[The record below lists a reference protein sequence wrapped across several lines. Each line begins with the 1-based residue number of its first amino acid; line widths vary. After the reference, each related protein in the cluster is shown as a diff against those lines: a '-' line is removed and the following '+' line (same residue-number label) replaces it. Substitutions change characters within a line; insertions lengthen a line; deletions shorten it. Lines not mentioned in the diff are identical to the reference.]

1 MNNGFI
7 REENKRRRSDETRSD
22 HAHEM
27 LERVFYCPKTTDYH
41 GIYDKETQVKGV
53 DSIFTYNDKEY
64 YCDEK
69 AAVNYVAKGLQTFS
83 LELSFI
89 DRANKIVTGWF
100 LKEDNATDSYIFM
113 WFDKDTYEMALVEK
127 QRIIEYLESLG
138 WNGDKLRRKAELIR
152 EGKDGNFG
160 SIKKNGCKFSFS
172 DYDWMPE
179 RPINV
184 LVPRDK
190 LIEMAVFTEK
200 LPYEEKDKIILGLS

>member
-27 LERVFYCPKTTDYH
+27 LERVFYGPKTTDYH

-53 DSIFTYNDKEY
+53 DSIFTYNGQEY
-64 YCDEK
+64 HCDEK

-89 DRANKIVTGWF
+89 DRANKTVTGWL

-113 WFDKDTYEMALVEK
+113 WFDKDDYEIALVEK
-127 QRIIEYLESLG
+127 PKIISYLSSLG
-138 WNGDKLRRKAELIR
+138 WNKDKLLKKASLIR
-152 EGKDGNFG
+152 EGNGGYLGD
-160 SIKKNGCKFSFS
+160 IRKNGCRFFFSN
-172 DYDWMPE
+172 YDWMPE

-184 LVPRDK
+184 LVPREK
-190 LIEMAVFTEK
+190 LVKMAVFAKKFKYEK
-200 LPYEEKDKIILGLS
+200 EDKIIFGLK